1 MADKKISD
9 LNALTASASDDLTI
23 VSDTSATETKKIT
36 LANVFNKVP
45 TWLGFAD
52 TVTTMAADALAVPIT
67 ASVCHK
73 TSGADAEALTI
84 VAGTSGQVLIIVM
97 IVDGGG
103 TATLSGAQING
114 SVAFSEV
121 GHTATLLYTNSKWT
135 VSYTH
140 LTLPTICSV

>member
-52 TVTTMAADALAVPIT
+52 TVTTMAADALPVPVT
-67 ASVCHK
+67 ASICHK
-73 TSGADAEALTI
+73 TSGGDAEALTI

-114 SVAFSEV
+114 SVAFSDV
-121 GHTATLLYTNSKWT
+121 GHTATLLYTNSKWNMIGGNAT
-135 VSYTH
+135 WAA
-140 LTLPTICSV
+140 

>member
-1 MADKKISD
+1 MADKKIS
-9 LNALTASASDDLTI
+9 ALTATTTTA
-23 VSDTSATETKKIT
+23 ATDIAHVVTGMGGTPTNKKIT
-36 LANVFNKVP
+36 VANLFNTIP
-45 TWLGFAD
+45 TWIGFAD
-52 TVTTMAADALAVPIT
+52 TVTTMAADALAVPVT

-73 TSGADAEALTI
+73 TSGSDAESLTI

-121 GHTATLLYTNSKWT
+121 GHTATLLYTNSKWNMIGG
-135 VSYTH
+135 SAAW
-140 LTLPTICSV
+140 SA

>member
-52 TVTTMAADALAVPIT
+52 TVTTAAADVLPIPVT

-73 TSGADAEALTI
+73 TSGADAEVLTI
-84 VAGTSGQVLIIVM
+84 VAGTSGQILIIVM

-121 GHTATLLYTNSKWT
+121 GHTATLLYTNSKWNMVGGNAT
-135 VSYTH
+135 WAA
-140 LTLPTICSV
+140 

>member
-1 MADKKISD
+1 MSDKTITELD
-9 LNALTASASDDLTI
+9 ALTVSASTDSL
-23 VSDTSATETKKIT
+23 VVYDTSATGT
-36 LANVFNKVP
+36 LKLTVANLINKLP

-67 ASVCHK
+67 ASICHK
-73 TSGADAEALTI
+73 TSGGDAETLTI

-114 SVAFSEV
+114 SVAFSDV
-121 GHTATLLYTNSKWT
+121 GHTATLLYTNSKWNMIGGNAT
-135 VSYTH
+135 WAA
-140 LTLPTICSV
+140 

>member
-9 LNALTASASDDLTI
+9 LNALTVSASDDLTI

-52 TVTTMAADALAVPIT
+52 TVTTMAADALPVPIT
-67 ASVCHK
+67 ASICHK
-73 TSGADAEALTI
+73 TSGGDAEALTI
-84 VAGTSGQVLIIVM
+84 VAGTSGQILIIVM

-121 GHTATLLYTNSKWT
+121 GHSATLLYTNSKWNMIGGNAT
-135 VSYTH
+135 WAA
-140 LTLPTICSV
+140 

>member
-1 MADKKISD
+1 MSDKTITELD
-9 LNALTASASDDLTI
+9 ALTVSASTDSLVVYDASATGTLKLT
-23 VSDTSATETKKIT
+23 V
-36 LANVFNKVP
+36 ANLINKLP

-67 ASVCHK
+67 ASICHK
-73 TSGADAEALTI
+73 TSGGDAETLTI

-114 SVAFSEV
+114 SVAFSDV
-121 GHTATLLYTNSKWT
+121 GHAATLLYTNSKWNMIGGNAT
-135 VSYTH
+135 WAA
-140 LTLPTICSV
+140 

>member
-1 MADKKISD
+1 MADKKIS
-9 LNALTASASDDLTI
+9 ALTAT
-23 VSDTSATETKKIT
+23 TTTATTDIAHVVTDMGSTPTNKKIT
-36 LANVFNKVP
+36 IANLFNKIP
-45 TWLGFAD
+45 TWIGFAD
-52 TVTTMAADALAVPIT
+52 TVTTMAADALAVPVT

-121 GHTATLLYTNSKWT
+121 GHTATLLYTNSKWNMIGGNAAW
-135 VSYTH
+135 SA
-140 LTLPTICSV
+140 

>member
-1 MADKKISD
+1 MSDKTITELD
-9 LNALTASASDDLTI
+9 ALTVSASTDSLVVYDASATGTLKLT
-23 VSDTSATETKKIT
+23 V
-36 LANVFNKVP
+36 ANLINKLP

-67 ASVCHK
+67 ASICHK
-73 TSGADAEALTI
+73 TSGGDAETLTI

-121 GHTATLLYTNSKWT
+121 GHAATLLYTNSKWNMIGGNA
-135 VSYTH
+135 SWAA
-140 LTLPTICSV
+140 

>member
-9 LNALTASASDDLTI
+9 LNALTASASNDLTI

-52 TVTTMAADALAVPIT
+52 TVTTMAADALAVPVT

-73 TSGADAEALTI
+73 TSGSDAEALTI
-84 VAGTSGQVLIIVM
+84 VAGTSGQVLIVVM

-121 GHTATLLYTNSKWT
+121 GHTATLLYTNSKWNMIGGNAT
-135 VSYTH
+135 WAA
-140 LTLPTICSV
+140 

>member
-1 MADKKISD
+1 MSDKTITELD
-9 LNALTASASDDLTI
+9 ALTVSASTDSLVVYDASATGTLKLT
-23 VSDTSATETKKIT
+23 V
-36 LANVFNKVP
+36 ANLINKLP

-67 ASVCHK
+67 ASICHK
-73 TSGADAEALTI
+73 TSGSDAEVLTI
-84 VAGTSGQVLIIVM
+84 VAGATGQVLIIVM

-121 GHTATLLYTNSKWT
+121 GHAATLLYTNSKWNMIGGNAT
-135 VSYTH
+135 WAA
-140 LTLPTICSV
+140 

>member
-1 MADKKISD
+1 MADKKIS
-9 LNALTASASDDLTI
+9 ALTATTTTAASDIAHVVTGMGG
-23 VSDTSATETKKIT
+23 TPTNKKIT
-36 LANVFNKVP
+36 VANLFNTIP
-45 TWLGFAD
+45 TWIGFAD
-52 TVTTMAADALAVPIT
+52 TVTTMAADALAVPVT

-121 GHTATLLYTNSKWT
+121 GHTATLLYTNSKWNMIGG
-135 VSYTH
+135 SAAW
-140 LTLPTICSV
+140 SA

>member
-9 LNALTASASDDLTI
+9 LNALTVSASDDLTI

-52 TVTTMAADALAVPIT
+52 TVTTMAADALPVPIT
-67 ASVCHK
+67 ASICHK
-73 TSGADAEALTI
+73 TSGSDAEALTI

-121 GHTATLLYTNSKWT
+121 GHTATLLYTNSKWNMIGGNAT
-135 VSYTH
+135 WAA
-140 LTLPTICSV
+140 

>member
-1 MADKKISD
+1 MSDKTITELD
-9 LNALTASASDDLTI
+9 ALTVSASTDSL
-23 VSDTSATETKKIT
+23 VVYDTSATGT
-36 LANVFNKVP
+36 LKLTVANLINKLP

-67 ASVCHK
+67 ASICHK
-73 TSGADAEALTI
+73 TSGSDAETLTI

-121 GHTATLLYTNSKWT
+121 GHSATLLYTNSKWNMIGGNAT
-135 VSYTH
+135 WAV
-140 LTLPTICSV
+140 

>member
-9 LNALTASASDDLTI
+9 LNALTVSASDDLTI

-52 TVTTMAADALAVPIT
+52 TVTTMAADALPVPIT
-67 ASVCHK
+67 ASICHK
-73 TSGADAEALTI
+73 TSGGDAEALTI
-84 VAGTSGQVLIIVM
+84 VAGTSGQILIIVM

-121 GHTATLLYTNSKWT
+121 GHAATLLYTNSKWNMIGGNAT
-135 VSYTH
+135 WAA
-140 LTLPTICSV
+140 

>member
-1 MADKKISD
+1 MADKKIS
-9 LNALTASASDDLTI
+9 ALTATTTTA
-23 VSDTSATETKKIT
+23 ATDIAHVVTGMGGTPINKKIT
-36 LANVFNKVP
+36 VANLFNTIP
-45 TWLGFAD
+45 TWIGFAD
-52 TVTTMAADALAVPIT
+52 TVTTMAADALAVPVT

-73 TSGADAEALTI
+73 TSGSDAEALTI

-121 GHTATLLYTNSKWT
+121 GHTATLLYTNSKWNMIGGNAT
-135 VSYTH
+135 WAA
-140 LTLPTICSV
+140 

>member
-1 MADKKISD
+1 MSDKTITELD
-9 LNALTASASDDLTI
+9 ALTVSASTDSL
-23 VSDTSATETKKIT
+23 VVYDTSATGT
-36 LANVFNKVP
+36 LKLTVANLINKLP

-67 ASVCHK
+67 ASICHK
-73 TSGADAEALTI
+73 TSGGDAESLTI

-121 GHTATLLYTNSKWT
+121 GHAATLLYTNSKWNMIGGNAT
-135 VSYTH
+135 WAA
-140 LTLPTICSV
+140 

>member
-1 MADKKISD
+1 MSDKTITELD
-9 LNALTASASDDLTI
+9 ALTVSAPTDSLVVYDASATGTLKLT
-23 VSDTSATETKKIT
+23 V
-36 LANVFNKVP
+36 ANLVNKLP

-67 ASVCHK
+67 ASICHK
-73 TSGADAEALTI
+73 TSGGDAETLTI

-121 GHTATLLYTNSKWT
+121 GHAATLLYTNSKWNMIGGNAT
-135 VSYTH
+135 WAV
-140 LTLPTICSV
+140 

>member
-1 MADKKISD
+1 MSDKTITELD
-9 LNALTASASDDLTI
+9 ALTVSASTDSLVVYDASATGTLKLT
-23 VSDTSATETKKIT
+23 V
-36 LANVFNKVP
+36 ANLINKLP

-52 TVTTMAADALAVPIT
+52 TVTTMAADALAVPVT

-84 VAGTSGQVLIIVM
+84 VAGTSGQVLIVVM

-121 GHTATLLYTNSKWT
+121 GHTATLLYTNSKWNMIGGNAT
-135 VSYTH
+135 WAA
-140 LTLPTICSV
+140 

>member
-52 TVTTMAADALAVPIT
+52 TVTTVAADVLPIPVT

-73 TSGADAEALTI
+73 TSGSDAEALTI
-84 VAGTSGQVLIIVM
+84 VAGTSGQILIIVM

-121 GHTATLLYTNSKWT
+121 GHTATLLYTNSKWNMIGGNAT
-135 VSYTH
+135 WAA
-140 LTLPTICSV
+140 

>member
-9 LNALTASASDDLTI
+9 LNALTVSASDDLTI

-52 TVTTMAADALAVPIT
+52 TVTTMAADALPVPIT
-67 ASVCHK
+67 ASICHK
-73 TSGADAEALTI
+73 TSGGDAEALTI
-84 VAGTSGQVLIIVM
+84 VAGTSGQILIIVM

-121 GHTATLLYTNSKWT
+121 GHTATLLYTNSKWNMIGGNAT
-135 VSYTH
+135 WAA
-140 LTLPTICSV
+140 

>member
-9 LNALTASASDDLTI
+9 LNALTASASNDLTI

-52 TVTTMAADALAVPIT
+52 TVTTVAADVLPIPVT

-73 TSGADAEALTI
+73 TSGGDAEALTI

-121 GHTATLLYTNSKWT
+121 GHTATLLYTNSKWNMIGGNAT
-135 VSYTH
+135 WAA
-140 LTLPTICSV
+140 

>member
-1 MADKKISD
+1 MADKKIS
-9 LNALTASASDDLTI
+9 ALTATTTTA
-23 VSDTSATETKKIT
+23 ATDIAHVVTGMGGTPTNKKIT
-36 LANVFNKVP
+36 VANLFNTIP
-45 TWLGFAD
+45 TWIGFAD
-52 TVTTMAADALAVPIT
+52 TVTTMAADALAVPVT

-121 GHTATLLYTNSKWT
+121 GHTATLLYTNSKWNMVGGNAT
-135 VSYTH
+135 WAA
-140 LTLPTICSV
+140 

>member
-1 MADKKISD
+1 MSD
-9 LNALTASASDDLTI
+9 LRITELNALTISASGDEALI
-23 VSDTSATETKKIT
+23 SDTSASETKKIT

-52 TVTTMAADALAVPIT
+52 TVTTMAADALAVPVT

-84 VAGTSGQVLIIVM
+84 VAGTSGQVLIVVM

-121 GHTATLLYTNSKWT
+121 GHAATLLYTNSKWNM
-135 VSYTH
+135 
-140 LTLPTICSV
+140 IGGNAAWAA

>member
-1 MADKKISD
+1 MADKKIS
-9 LNALTASASDDLTI
+9 ALTATTTTA
-23 VSDTSATETKKIT
+23 ATDIAHVVTGMGGTPTNKKIT
-36 LANVFNKVP
+36 VANLFKTIP
-45 TWLGFAD
+45 TFIGFGD
-52 TVTTMAADALAVPIT
+52 TVTTMAADALAVPVT

-121 GHTATLLYTNSKWT
+121 GHTATLLYTNSKWNMIGG
-135 VSYTH
+135 SAAW
-140 LTLPTICSV
+140 SA

>member
-9 LNALTASASDDLTI
+9 LNALTVSASDDLTI

-52 TVTTMAADALAVPIT
+52 TVTTVAADVLPIPVT

-73 TSGADAEALTI
+73 TSGGDAEALTI

-121 GHTATLLYTNSKWT
+121 GHTATLLYTNSKWNMIGGNAT
-135 VSYTH
+135 WTA
-140 LTLPTICSV
+140 

>member
-1 MADKKISD
+1 MADKRISD
-9 LNALTASASDDLTI
+9 LNALTVSASDDLAI

-52 TVTTMAADALAVPIT
+52 TVTTMAADALAVPVT
-67 ASVCHK
+67 ASICHK
-73 TSGADAEALTI
+73 TSGSDAEALTI
-84 VAGTSGQVLIIVM
+84 VAGATGQVLIIVM

-121 GHTATLLYTNSKWT
+121 GHTATLLYTNSKWNMIGGNAT
-135 VSYTH
+135 WAA
-140 LTLPTICSV
+140 